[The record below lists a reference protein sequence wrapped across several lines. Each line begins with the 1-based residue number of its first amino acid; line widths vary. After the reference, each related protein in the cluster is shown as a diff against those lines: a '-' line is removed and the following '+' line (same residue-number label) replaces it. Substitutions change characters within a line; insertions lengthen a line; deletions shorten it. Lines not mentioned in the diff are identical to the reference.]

1 MKKLSFSNVM
11 LWVGLAFIYLPML
24 IMVIYSFNAS
34 KLVTVWGGWS
44 IKWYAGLLDNS
55 QLMGSV
61 GRSLEIALYT
71 AVAAV
76 ALGTLAAFVL
86 TRVTRFKGRTLFG
99 GLVTAPLVM
108 PEVITGLSLL
118 LLFVA
123 MAQLIG
129 WPQERGIVTIWI
141 AHTTFC
147 SAYVAV
153 VVSARLRELDLSIEE
168 AAMDLG
174 AKPWKVFF
182 LITIPM
188 IAPSLAAGGMMS
200 FALSLDDL
208 VLASFVSG
216 PGSTTLPMEVFSA
229 VRLGV
234 NSDEDLLGGFVEHA
248 FIAGKAIVHP
258 LPRGGVAPEG
268 WNPLFAEKVRDVVLN
283 GVSVFS
289 LADAHRA
296 GARMLAEGPVRA
308 KLAEACGGLGQ
319 YVAHDLDELDAWLGG
334 LEERQLAQGLVLEA
348 NLESIVTHSVGQL
361 RVNGFLLSYHGH
373 QHQTRNARGE
383 LVYAGSDLLVARGGY
398 AELLAL
404 DLAREVRQ
412 AIEYARIFDT
422 AAAIFFPGCF
432 ASRRNYDIA
441 QGRDGNGRE
450 RFGVLEQSW
459 RVGGASSAEIAALE
473 AFRADPGL
481 PAVRAAS
488 FEIHEDKRLP
498 DNSRVIYRGPDEHG
512 DFLLKYAMTGE
523 A

>member
-1 MKKLSFSNVM
+1 MKRFSFSKLM
-11 LWVGLAFIYLPML
+11 LVLGLLFIYLPML
-24 IMVIYSFNAS
+24 ILVIYSFNAS

-44 IKWYAGLLDNS
+44 VKWYVGLLDNT

-61 GRSLEIALYT
+61 MRSLEIACYT

-123 MAQLIG
+123 MAQMIG

-147 SAYVAV
+147 AAYVAV

-234 NSDEDLLGGFVEHA
+234 KPEINAVASLILLS
-248 FIAGKAIVHP
+248 
-258 LPRGGVAPEG
+258 
-268 WNPLFAEKVRDVVLN
+268 
-283 GVSVFS
+283 VSLVTFLVWYFS
-289 LADAHRA
+289 RQA
-296 GARMLAEGPVRA
+296 
-308 KLAEACGGLGQ
+308 
-319 YVAHDLDELDAWLGG
+319 
-334 LEERQLAQGLVLEA
+334 EERRRRAIQ
-348 NLESIVTHSVGQL
+348 
-361 RVNGFLLSYHGH
+361 
-373 QHQTRNARGE
+373 
-383 LVYAGSDLLVARGGY
+383 
-398 AELLAL
+398 
-404 DLAREVRQ
+404 Q
-412 AIEYARIFDT
+412 AIEEG
-422 AAAIFFPGCF
+422 AAANVSQPQV
-432 ASRRNYDIA
+432 RRPA
-441 QGRDGNGRE
+441 QATA
-450 RFGVLEQSW
+450 Q
-459 RVGGASSAEIAALE
+459 A
-473 AFRADPGL
+473 
-481 PAVRAAS
+481 
-488 FEIHEDKRLP
+488 
-498 DNSRVIYRGPDEHG
+498 
-512 DFLLKYAMTGE
+512 
-523 A
+523 

>member
-1 MKKLSFSNVM
+1 MKRFGFSKFM
-11 LWVGLAFIYLPML
+11 LIFGLMFIYLPML
-24 IMVIYSFNAS
+24 ILVIYSFNAS

-44 IKWYAGLLDNS
+44 VKWYVGLLDNT

-61 GRSLEIALYT
+61 VRSLEIACYT
-71 AVAAV
+71 AIAAV

-147 SAYVAV
+147 AAYVAV

-174 AKPWKVFF
+174 AKPFKVFF

-234 NSDEDLLGGFVEHA
+234 KPEINAVASLILLA
-248 FIAGKAIVHP
+248 
-258 LPRGGVAPEG
+258 
-268 WNPLFAEKVRDVVLN
+268 
-283 GVSVFS
+283 VSLVTF
-289 LADAHRA
+289 LVWYFGR
-296 GARMLAEGPVRA
+296 
-308 KLAEACGGLGQ
+308 KAEANRKRAIQ
-319 YVAHDLDELDAWLGG
+319 EAMDQTANESWQQPQPQRVAA
-334 LEERQLAQGLVLEA
+334 
-348 NLESIVTHSVGQL
+348 
-361 RVNGFLLSYHGH
+361 
-373 QHQTRNARGE
+373 
-383 LVYAGSDLLVARGGY
+383 
-398 AELLAL
+398 
-404 DLAREVRQ
+404 
-412 AIEYARIFDT
+412 T
-422 AAAIFFPGCF
+422 A
-432 ASRRNYDIA
+432 
-441 QGRDGNGRE
+441 
-450 RFGVLEQSW
+450 
-459 RVGGASSAEIAALE
+459 
-473 AFRADPGL
+473 
-481 PAVRAAS
+481 
-488 FEIHEDKRLP
+488 
-498 DNSRVIYRGPDEHG
+498 
-512 DFLLKYAMTGE
+512 
-523 A
+523 

>member
-1 MKKLSFSNVM
+1 MKRFSFSKLM
-11 LWVGLAFIYLPML
+11 LVLGLLFIYLPML
-24 IMVIYSFNAS
+24 ILVIYSFNAS

-44 IKWYAGLLDNS
+44 IKWYVGLLDNT

-61 GRSLEIALYT
+61 MRSLEIACYT

-123 MAQLIG
+123 MAQSIG
-129 WPQERGIVTIWI
+129 WPQERGVVTIWI

-147 SAYVAV
+147 AAYVAV

-234 NSDEDLLGGFVEHA
+234 KPEINAVASLILLSVSLVTFFVWYFSRQAEERRR
-248 FIAGKAIVHP
+248 KAI
-258 LPRGGVAPEG
+258 
-268 WNPLFAEKVRDVVLN
+268 
-283 GVSVFS
+283 
-289 LADAHRA
+289 
-296 GARMLAEGPVRA
+296 
-308 KLAEACGGLGQ
+308 Q
-319 YVAHDLDELDAWLGG
+319 
-334 LEERQLAQGLVLEA
+334 
-348 NLESIVTHSVGQL
+348 
-361 RVNGFLLSYHGH
+361 
-373 QHQTRNARGE
+373 
-383 LVYAGSDLLVARGGY
+383 
-398 AELLAL
+398 
-404 DLAREVRQ
+404 Q
-412 AIEYARIFDT
+412 AIEEG
-422 AAAIFFPGCF
+422 AAAN
-432 ASRRNYDIA
+432 ASQPQVKRSA
-441 QGRDGNGRE
+441 Q
-450 RFGVLEQSW
+450 V
-459 RVGGASSAEIAALE
+459 
-473 AFRADPGL
+473 
-481 PAVRAAS
+481 AAS
-488 FEIHEDKRLP
+488 
-498 DNSRVIYRGPDEHG
+498 
-512 DFLLKYAMTGE
+512 A
-523 A
+523 

>member
-1 MKKLSFSNVM
+1 MKRIRFSSLM
-11 LWVGLAFIYLPML
+11 LVVGLLFIYLPML
-24 IMVIYSFNAS
+24 ILVIYSFNAS

-44 IKWYAGLLDNS
+44 IKWYVGLLDNT

-61 GRSLEIALYT
+61 VRSLEIACYT

-86 TRVTRFKGRTLFG
+86 TRITHFKGRTLFG

-123 MAQLIG
+123 MAQMIG

-147 SAYVAV
+147 AAYVAV

-174 AKPWKVFF
+174 ARPWKVFF

-234 NSDEDLLGGFVEHA
+234 KPEINAVASLILLAV
-248 FIAGKAIVHP
+248 
-258 LPRGGVAPEG
+258 
-268 WNPLFAEKVRDVVLN
+268 
-283 GVSVFS
+283 
-289 LADAHRA
+289 
-296 GARMLAEGPVRA
+296 
-308 KLAEACGGLGQ
+308 
-319 YVAHDLDELDAWLGG
+319 
-334 LEERQLAQGLVLEA
+334 
-348 NLESIVTHSVGQL
+348 SIVT
-361 RVNGFLLSYHGH
+361 FLVWFFS
-373 QHQTRNARGE
+373 RR
-383 LVYAGSDLLVARGGY
+383 
-398 AELLAL
+398 AEESRKKAIQ
-404 DLAREVRQ
+404 Q
-412 AIEYARIFDT
+412 AIEES
-422 AAAIFFPGCF
+422 AADSWKQPDV
-432 ASRRNYDIA
+432 RRA
-441 QGRDGNGRE
+441 PAPE
-450 RFGVLEQSW
+450 
-459 RVGGASSAEIAALE
+459 AA
-473 AFRADPGL
+473 
-481 PAVRAAS
+481 
-488 FEIHEDKRLP
+488 
-498 DNSRVIYRGPDEHG
+498 
-512 DFLLKYAMTGE
+512 
-523 A
+523 

>member
-1 MKKLSFSNVM
+1 MKRFRFSSFM
-11 LWVGLAFIYLPML
+11 LVAGLLFIYLPML
-24 IMVIYSFNAS
+24 ILVIYSFNES

-44 IKWYAGLLDNS
+44 IKWYVGLLDNT

-61 GRSLEIALYT
+61 ARSLEIACYT

-86 TRVTRFKGRTLFG
+86 TRISQFKGRTLFG

-123 MAQLIG
+123 MAQMIG

-147 SAYVAV
+147 AAYVAV

-174 AKPWKVFF
+174 ARPLKVFF

-234 NSDEDLLGGFVEHA
+234 KPEINAVASLILLAVSLVTFLVWFFSRRAEERRK
-248 FIAGKAIVHP
+248 KAI
-258 LPRGGVAPEG
+258 
-268 WNPLFAEKVRDVVLN
+268 
-283 GVSVFS
+283 
-289 LADAHRA
+289 
-296 GARMLAEGPVRA
+296 
-308 KLAEACGGLGQ
+308 Q
-319 YVAHDLDELDAWLGG
+319 
-334 LEERQLAQGLVLEA
+334 
-348 NLESIVTHSVGQL
+348 
-361 RVNGFLLSYHGH
+361 
-373 QHQTRNARGE
+373 
-383 LVYAGSDLLVARGGY
+383 
-398 AELLAL
+398 
-404 DLAREVRQ
+404 Q
-412 AIEYARIFDT
+412 AIEE
-422 AAAIFFPGCF
+422 AAA
-432 ASRRNYDIA
+432 
-441 QGRDGNGRE
+441 DGWK
-450 RFGVLEQSW
+450 Q
-459 RVGGASSAEIAALE
+459 
-473 AFRADPGL
+473 P
-481 PAVRAAS
+481 
-488 FEIHEDKRLP
+488 DKRRAP
-498 DNSRVIYRGPDEHG
+498 APV
-512 DFLLKYAMTGE
+512 
-523 A
+523 

>member
-1 MKKLSFSNVM
+1 
-11 LWVGLAFIYLPML
+11 
-24 IMVIYSFNAS
+24 
-34 KLVTVWGGWS
+34 
-44 IKWYAGLLDNS
+44 
-55 QLMGSV
+55 LMGSV
-61 GRSLEIALYT
+61 MRSLEIACYT

-123 MAQLIG
+123 MAQMIG

-147 SAYVAV
+147 AAYVAV

-234 NSDEDLLGGFVEHA
+234 KPEINAVASLILLSVSLVTFFVWYFSRRSEERRR
-248 FIAGKAIVHP
+248 KAI
-258 LPRGGVAPEG
+258 
-268 WNPLFAEKVRDVVLN
+268 
-283 GVSVFS
+283 
-289 LADAHRA
+289 
-296 GARMLAEGPVRA
+296 
-308 KLAEACGGLGQ
+308 Q
-319 YVAHDLDELDAWLGG
+319 
-334 LEERQLAQGLVLEA
+334 
-348 NLESIVTHSVGQL
+348 
-361 RVNGFLLSYHGH
+361 
-373 QHQTRNARGE
+373 
-383 LVYAGSDLLVARGGY
+383 
-398 AELLAL
+398 
-404 DLAREVRQ
+404 Q
-412 AIEYARIFDT
+412 AIEEG
-422 AAAIFFPGCF
+422 AAAN
-432 ASRRNYDIA
+432 ASQPQVKRPT
-441 QGRDGNGRE
+441 Q
-450 RFGVLEQSW
+450 V
-459 RVGGASSAEIAALE
+459 
-473 AFRADPGL
+473 
-481 PAVRAAS
+481 AAS
-488 FEIHEDKRLP
+488 
-498 DNSRVIYRGPDEHG
+498 V
-512 DFLLKYAMTGE
+512 
-523 A
+523 

>member
-1 MKKLSFSNVM
+1 MKRFRFSSFM
-11 LWVGLAFIYLPML
+11 LVAGLLFIYAPML
-24 IMVIYSFNAS
+24 ILVIYSFNAS

-44 IKWYAGLLDNS
+44 IKWYVGLMDNT

-61 GRSLEIALYT
+61 VRSLEIACYT

-86 TRVTRFKGRTLFG
+86 TRITHFKGRTLFG

-123 MAQLIG
+123 MAQMIG

-147 SAYVAV
+147 AAYVAV

-188 IAPSLAAGGMMS
+188 IAPSLGAGAMMS

-234 NSDEDLLGGFVEHA
+234 KPEINA
-248 FIAGKAIVHP
+248 
-258 LPRGGVAPEG
+258 VA
-268 WNPLFAEKVRDVVLN
+268 
-283 GVSVFS
+283 S
-289 LADAHRA
+289 L
-296 GARMLAEGPVRA
+296 
-308 KLAEACGGLGQ
+308 
-319 YVAHDLDELDAWLGG
+319 
-334 LEERQLAQGLVLEA
+334 
-348 NLESIVTHSVGQL
+348 I
-361 RVNGFLLSYHGH
+361 
-373 QHQTRNARGE
+373 
-383 LVYAGSDLLVARGGY
+383 
-398 AELLAL
+398 LLAVSL
-404 DLAREVRQ
+404 MTFLVWFFSRRAEEARKRAIQQ
-412 AIEYARIFDT
+412 AIEES
-422 AAAIFFPGCF
+422 AADSWKQPDV
-432 ASRRNYDIA
+432 RRA
-441 QGRDGNGRE
+441 QAPE
-450 RFGVLEQSW
+450 
-459 RVGGASSAEIAALE
+459 AA
-473 AFRADPGL
+473 
-481 PAVRAAS
+481 
-488 FEIHEDKRLP
+488 
-498 DNSRVIYRGPDEHG
+498 
-512 DFLLKYAMTGE
+512 
-523 A
+523 

>member
-1 MKKLSFSNVM
+1 MKRFSFSKLM
-11 LWVGLAFIYLPML
+11 LVLGLLFIYLPML
-24 IMVIYSFNAS
+24 ILVIYSFNAS

-44 IKWYAGLLDNS
+44 IKWYVGLLDNT

-61 GRSLEIALYT
+61 MRSLEIACYT

-123 MAQLIG
+123 MAQMIG

-147 SAYVAV
+147 AAYVAV

-234 NSDEDLLGGFVEHA
+234 KPEINAVASLILLSVSLVTFFVWYFSRQAEERRR
-248 FIAGKAIVHP
+248 KAI
-258 LPRGGVAPEG
+258 
-268 WNPLFAEKVRDVVLN
+268 
-283 GVSVFS
+283 
-289 LADAHRA
+289 
-296 GARMLAEGPVRA
+296 
-308 KLAEACGGLGQ
+308 Q
-319 YVAHDLDELDAWLGG
+319 
-334 LEERQLAQGLVLEA
+334 
-348 NLESIVTHSVGQL
+348 
-361 RVNGFLLSYHGH
+361 
-373 QHQTRNARGE
+373 
-383 LVYAGSDLLVARGGY
+383 
-398 AELLAL
+398 
-404 DLAREVRQ
+404 Q
-412 AIEYARIFDT
+412 AIEEG
-422 AAAIFFPGCF
+422 AAAN
-432 ASRRNYDIA
+432 ASQPQVKRSA
-441 QGRDGNGRE
+441 Q
-450 RFGVLEQSW
+450 V
-459 RVGGASSAEIAALE
+459 
-473 AFRADPGL
+473 
-481 PAVRAAS
+481 AAS
-488 FEIHEDKRLP
+488 
-498 DNSRVIYRGPDEHG
+498 
-512 DFLLKYAMTGE
+512 A
-523 A
+523 

>member
-1 MKKLSFSNVM
+1 MKRFSFSKLM
-11 LWVGLAFIYLPML
+11 LVLGLLFIYLPML
-24 IMVIYSFNAS
+24 ILVIYSFNAS

-44 IKWYAGLLDNS
+44 VKWYVGLLDNT

-61 GRSLEIALYT
+61 MRSLEIACYT

-123 MAQLIG
+123 MAQMIG

-147 SAYVAV
+147 AAYVAV

-234 NSDEDLLGGFVEHA
+234 KPEINAVASLILLS
-248 FIAGKAIVHP
+248 
-258 LPRGGVAPEG
+258 
-268 WNPLFAEKVRDVVLN
+268 
-283 GVSVFS
+283 VSLVTFLVWYFS
-289 LADAHRA
+289 RQA
-296 GARMLAEGPVRA
+296 
-308 KLAEACGGLGQ
+308 
-319 YVAHDLDELDAWLGG
+319 
-334 LEERQLAQGLVLEA
+334 EERRRRAIQ
-348 NLESIVTHSVGQL
+348 
-361 RVNGFLLSYHGH
+361 
-373 QHQTRNARGE
+373 
-383 LVYAGSDLLVARGGY
+383 
-398 AELLAL
+398 
-404 DLAREVRQ
+404 Q
-412 AIEYARIFDT
+412 AIEEG
-422 AAAIFFPGCF
+422 AAANVSQ
-432 ASRRNYDIA
+432 AQVRRPA
-441 QGRDGNGRE
+441 QATA
-450 RFGVLEQSW
+450 Q
-459 RVGGASSAEIAALE
+459 A
-473 AFRADPGL
+473 
-481 PAVRAAS
+481 
-488 FEIHEDKRLP
+488 
-498 DNSRVIYRGPDEHG
+498 
-512 DFLLKYAMTGE
+512 
-523 A
+523 

>member
-1 MKKLSFSNVM
+1 MKRFRFSSLM
-11 LWVGLAFIYLPML
+11 LVLGLVFIYLPML
-24 IMVIYSFNAS
+24 ILVIYSFNAS

-44 IKWYAGLLDNS
+44 IKWYVGLMDNT

-61 GRSLEIALYT
+61 VRSLEIACYT

-86 TRVTRFKGRTLFG
+86 TRITRFKGRTLFG

-123 MAQLIG
+123 MAQMIG

-147 SAYVAV
+147 AAYVAV

-188 IAPSLAAGGMMS
+188 IAPSLGAGGMMS

-234 NSDEDLLGGFVEHA
+234 KPEINAVASLILLAVSLMTFLVWFFSRRAEEA
-248 FIAGKAIVHP
+248 RKRAIQLAIEESAVDSWKQP
-258 LPRGGVAPEG
+258 DVRRAQAPE
-268 WNPLFAEKVRDVVLN
+268 
-283 GVSVFS
+283 
-289 LADAHRA
+289 
-296 GARMLAEGPVRA
+296 
-308 KLAEACGGLGQ
+308 
-319 YVAHDLDELDAWLGG
+319 
-334 LEERQLAQGLVLEA
+334 
-348 NLESIVTHSVGQL
+348 
-361 RVNGFLLSYHGH
+361 
-373 QHQTRNARGE
+373 
-383 LVYAGSDLLVARGGY
+383 
-398 AELLAL
+398 
-404 DLAREVRQ
+404 
-412 AIEYARIFDT
+412 
-422 AAAIFFPGCF
+422 AA
-432 ASRRNYDIA
+432 
-441 QGRDGNGRE
+441 
-450 RFGVLEQSW
+450 
-459 RVGGASSAEIAALE
+459 
-473 AFRADPGL
+473 
-481 PAVRAAS
+481 
-488 FEIHEDKRLP
+488 
-498 DNSRVIYRGPDEHG
+498 
-512 DFLLKYAMTGE
+512 
-523 A
+523 

>member
-1 MKKLSFSNVM
+1 MKKLNFSTVM
-11 LWVGLAFIYLPML
+11 LWLGLTFIYLPMV

-44 IKWYAGLLDNS
+44 VKWYAGLLDNS

-61 GRSLEIALYT
+61 LRSLEIALYT

-129 WPQERGIVTIWI
+129 WPAERGIMTIWI

-174 AKPWKVFF
+174 ARPWKVFF

-234 NSDEDLLGGFVEHA
+234 KPEINAIASLILLTVSIFT
-248 FIAGKAIVHP
+248 F
-258 LPRGGVAPEG
+258 
-268 WNPLFAEKVRDVVLN
+268 FAWFFAR
-283 GVSVFS
+283 
-289 LADAHRA
+289 RA
-296 GARMLAEGPVRA
+296 
-308 KLAEACGGLGQ
+308 
-319 YVAHDLDELDAWLGG
+319 
-334 LEERQLAQGLVLEA
+334 EERRKRAIQQAMESMAEEVTSSNWKPAQ
-348 NLESIVTHSVGQL
+348 
-361 RVNGFLLSYHGH
+361 
-373 QHQTRNARGE
+373 
-383 LVYAGSDLLVARGGY
+383 
-398 AELLAL
+398 
-404 DLAREVRQ
+404 
-412 AIEYARIFDT
+412 
-422 AAAIFFPGCF
+422 AA
-432 ASRRNYDIA
+432 
-441 QGRDGNGRE
+441 
-450 RFGVLEQSW
+450 
-459 RVGGASSAEIAALE
+459 
-473 AFRADPGL
+473 
-481 PAVRAAS
+481 
-488 FEIHEDKRLP
+488 
-498 DNSRVIYRGPDEHG
+498 
-512 DFLLKYAMTGE
+512 
-523 A
+523 

>member
-1 MKKLSFSNVM
+1 MKRFGFSKFM
-11 LWVGLAFIYLPML
+11 LIFGLLFIYLPML
-24 IMVIYSFNAS
+24 ILVIYSFNAS

-44 IKWYAGLLDNS
+44 VKWYVGLLDNT

-61 GRSLEIALYT
+61 VRSLEIACYT
-71 AVAAV
+71 AIAAV

-147 SAYVAV
+147 AAYVAV

-174 AKPWKVFF
+174 AKPFKVFF

-234 NSDEDLLGGFVEHA
+234 KPEINAVASLILLA
-248 FIAGKAIVHP
+248 
-258 LPRGGVAPEG
+258 
-268 WNPLFAEKVRDVVLN
+268 
-283 GVSVFS
+283 VSLVTF
-289 LADAHRA
+289 LVWYFGR
-296 GARMLAEGPVRA
+296 
-308 KLAEACGGLGQ
+308 KAEANRKRAIQ
-319 YVAHDLDELDAWLGG
+319 EAMDQTANESWQQPQPQRVAA
-334 LEERQLAQGLVLEA
+334 
-348 NLESIVTHSVGQL
+348 
-361 RVNGFLLSYHGH
+361 
-373 QHQTRNARGE
+373 
-383 LVYAGSDLLVARGGY
+383 
-398 AELLAL
+398 
-404 DLAREVRQ
+404 
-412 AIEYARIFDT
+412 T
-422 AAAIFFPGCF
+422 A
-432 ASRRNYDIA
+432 
-441 QGRDGNGRE
+441 
-450 RFGVLEQSW
+450 
-459 RVGGASSAEIAALE
+459 
-473 AFRADPGL
+473 
-481 PAVRAAS
+481 
-488 FEIHEDKRLP
+488 
-498 DNSRVIYRGPDEHG
+498 
-512 DFLLKYAMTGE
+512 
-523 A
+523 

>member
-1 MKKLSFSNVM
+1 MKRFSFSKLM
-11 LWVGLAFIYLPML
+11 LVLGLLFIYLPML
-24 IMVIYSFNAS
+24 ILVIYSFNAS

-44 IKWYAGLLDNS
+44 VKWYVGLLDNT

-61 GRSLEIALYT
+61 MRSLEIACYT

-123 MAQLIG
+123 MAQMIG

-147 SAYVAV
+147 AAYVAV

-234 NSDEDLLGGFVEHA
+234 KPEINA
-248 FIAGKAIVHP
+248 
-258 LPRGGVAPEG
+258 VA
-268 WNPLFAEKVRDVVLN
+268 
-283 GVSVFS
+283 S
-289 LADAHRA
+289 L
-296 GARMLAEGPVRA
+296 
-308 KLAEACGGLGQ
+308 
-319 YVAHDLDELDAWLGG
+319 
-334 LEERQLAQGLVLEA
+334 
-348 NLESIVTHSVGQL
+348 I
-361 RVNGFLLSYHGH
+361 LLSVS
-373 QHQTRNARGE
+373 
-383 LVYAGSDLLVARGGY
+383 LVTFFVWFFSRR
-398 AELLAL
+398 AEENRRRAIQ
-404 DLAREVRQ
+404 Q
-412 AIEYARIFDT
+412 AIEEG
-422 AAAIFFPGCF
+422 AAAN
-432 ASRRNYDIA
+432 ASQPQVKRPT
-441 QGRDGNGRE
+441 Q
-450 RFGVLEQSW
+450 V
-459 RVGGASSAEIAALE
+459 
-473 AFRADPGL
+473 
-481 PAVRAAS
+481 AAS
-488 FEIHEDKRLP
+488 
-498 DNSRVIYRGPDEHG
+498 G
-512 DFLLKYAMTGE
+512 
-523 A
+523 

>member
-1 MKKLSFSNVM
+1 MKRFSFSKLM
-11 LWVGLAFIYLPML
+11 LVLGLLFIYLPML
-24 IMVIYSFNAS
+24 ILVIYSFNAS

-44 IKWYAGLLDNS
+44 VKWYVGLLDNT

-61 GRSLEIALYT
+61 MRSLEIACYT

-123 MAQLIG
+123 MAQMIG

-147 SAYVAV
+147 AAYVAV

-234 NSDEDLLGGFVEHA
+234 KPEINAVASLILLSVSLVTFFVWYFSRRAEEHRR
-248 FIAGKAIVHP
+248 KAI
-258 LPRGGVAPEG
+258 
-268 WNPLFAEKVRDVVLN
+268 
-283 GVSVFS
+283 
-289 LADAHRA
+289 
-296 GARMLAEGPVRA
+296 
-308 KLAEACGGLGQ
+308 Q
-319 YVAHDLDELDAWLGG
+319 
-334 LEERQLAQGLVLEA
+334 
-348 NLESIVTHSVGQL
+348 
-361 RVNGFLLSYHGH
+361 
-373 QHQTRNARGE
+373 
-383 LVYAGSDLLVARGGY
+383 
-398 AELLAL
+398 
-404 DLAREVRQ
+404 Q
-412 AIEYARIFDT
+412 AIEEG
-422 AAAIFFPGCF
+422 AAAN
-432 ASRRNYDIA
+432 ASQPQVKRPT
-441 QGRDGNGRE
+441 Q
-450 RFGVLEQSW
+450 V
-459 RVGGASSAEIAALE
+459 
-473 AFRADPGL
+473 
-481 PAVRAAS
+481 AAS
-488 FEIHEDKRLP
+488 
-498 DNSRVIYRGPDEHG
+498 
-512 DFLLKYAMTGE
+512 A
-523 A
+523 